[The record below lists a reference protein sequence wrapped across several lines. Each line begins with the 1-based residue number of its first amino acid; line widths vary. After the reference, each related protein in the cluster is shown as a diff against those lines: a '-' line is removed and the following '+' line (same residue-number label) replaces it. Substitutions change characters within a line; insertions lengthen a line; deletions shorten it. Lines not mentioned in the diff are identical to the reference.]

1 VPASSVAAPSRGEL
15 VDDVVAVAQPQAM
28 EYSLAMPTIR
38 PFFAS
43 RSFSFT
49 TGIIPKRSF
58 CSRSNL
64 AVSDRMKSSVFHLRP
79 YPGARQQSEQFRRQS
94 VEQALDDATQFVGFF
109 LGP

>member
-1 VPASSVAAPSRGEL
+1 
-15 VDDVVAVAQPQAM
+15 M

-49 TGIIPKRSF
+49 TGIIPKHSF

-64 AVSDRMKSSVFHLRP
+64 AVSDRMKSSVFRLRP

-109 LGP
+109 WADEPVGQPPSVLPRRAPHGAVTGIDPR